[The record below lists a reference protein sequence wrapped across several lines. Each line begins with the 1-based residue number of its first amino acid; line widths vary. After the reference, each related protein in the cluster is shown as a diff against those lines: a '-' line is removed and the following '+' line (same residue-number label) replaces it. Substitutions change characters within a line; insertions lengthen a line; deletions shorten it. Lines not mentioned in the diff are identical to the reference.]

1 MVELIKDESQETKA
15 VIILFHWT
23 GVKVDWCICGGVN
36 AIDAS
41 PVLGRSVVD
50 MLGRQLQT
58 STFVTEIRFFA
69 LGPSNKSPASSS
81 FLPVACPASTLT
93 SLYCDQE

>member
-1 MVELIKDESQETKA
+1 MVQLIKDESQETKA

-23 GVKVDWCICGGVN
+23 GVKVDWCICGGVT

-41 PVLGRSVVD
+41 TVLGSSMVD

-81 FLPVACPASTLT
+81 FLPVASVAST
-93 SLYCDQE
+93 SASFYCDQE